1 MIVEKDGEKIKLS
14 DLGIIVKDFVVSSVE
29 FTDNHEEIGGVA
41 GGVDNGVSIGRRS
54 ISVPIVFK
62 SVDLLDY
69 PLLRYKLFDIFYPS
83 GYLYIQELRR
93 AKNLAYKF
101 VDFGQKAEY
110 EDGTDNVLVGGKRY
124 KVRIAD
130 SFNFEQFKTYGKA
143 ELNFV
148 TVGLPFAESIY
159 TTKELHDTKYNAEAG
174 SLITDKDRERF
185 NKKVDGIE
193 VGGRNLL
200 PLDKISIWSGGVT
213 RDRYI
218 FNLKTD
224 NKAGLIIDRSLF
236 EPKTNYILSYK
247 IKVLDGLV
255 YKLGGHSIGKTQIKT
270 VLDGVQLTGDYH
282 QGIKVE
288 LSEGWH
294 NVEYH
299 FYFSGDKQDNLYIQ
313 PNRAFYQNYY
323 EAIIKD
329 IQLEKGTIATDWT
342 PAPEDFETYDDYIMW
357 FVNSGKFQLEKD
369 GVYGLA
375 DDIHID
381 YQKYVFEEDNFSVY
395 N

>member
-69 PLLRYKLFDIFYPS
+69 PLLRDKLFDIFYPS

-93 AKNLAYKF
+93 PKNLAYKF

-148 TVGLPFAESIY
+148 NVGLLFAESIY

-185 NKKVDGIE
+185 SDSVDKNE
-193 VGGRNLL
+193 VGGKNLIPNSNDFKSRYLPRN
-200 PLDKISIWSGGVT
+200 SSEVT
-213 RDRYI
+213 
-218 FNLKTD
+218 
-224 NKAGLIIDRSLF
+224 
-236 EPKTNYILSYK
+236 
-247 IKVLDGLV
+247 
-255 YKLGGHSIGKTQIKT
+255 
-270 VLDGVQLTGDYH
+270 
-282 QGIKVE
+282 
-288 LSEGWH
+288 
-294 NVEYH
+294 
-299 FYFSGDKQDNLYIQ
+299 
-313 PNRAFYQNYY
+313 
-323 EAIIKD
+323 
-329 IQLEKGTIATDWT
+329 
-342 PAPEDFETYDDYIMW
+342 
-357 FVNSGKFQLEKD
+357 
-369 GVYGLA
+369 
-375 DDIHID
+375 
-381 YQKYVFEEDNFSVY
+381 FEESYTVEEWSTNEATRI
-395 N
+395 

>member
-1 MIVEKDGEKIKLS
+1 EKIKLS

-69 PLLRYKLFDIFYPS
+69 PLLRDKLFDIFYPS

-93 AKNLAYKF
+93 PKNLAYKF

-159 TTKELHDTKYNAEAG
+159 TTKELNNTGYSALVEKY
-174 SLITDKDRERF
+174 
-185 NKKVDGIE
+185 
-193 VGGRNLL
+193 
-200 PLDKISIWSGGVT
+200 
-213 RDRYI
+213 
-218 FNLKTD
+218 
-224 NKAGLIIDRSLF
+224 
-236 EPKTNYILSYK
+236 
-247 IKVLDGLV
+247 GLV
-255 YKLGGHSIGKTQIKT
+255 
-270 VLDGVQLTGDYH
+270 
-282 QGIKVE
+282 
-288 LSEGWH
+288 
-294 NVEYH
+294 
-299 FYFSGDKQDNLYIQ
+299 DNIH
-313 PNRAFYQNYY
+313 
-323 EAIIKD
+323 EA
-329 IQLEKGTIATDWT
+329 
-342 PAPEDFETYDDYIMW
+342 
-357 FVNSGKFQLEKD
+357 
-369 GVYGLA
+369 
-375 DDIHID
+375 
-381 YQKYVFEEDNFSVY
+381 YQKYVFYSNVFDVWNGGNVVVEPESMYLKIIVKGTNGNIKIKNKTTNQIFEVNSEFGGTLEVDGVNVK
-395 N
+395 

>member
-69 PLLRYKLFDIFYPS
+69 PLLRDKLFDIFYPS

-93 AKNLAYKF
+93 PKNLAYKF

-185 NKKVDGIE
+185 SDSVEKKVDGIE
-193 VGGRNLL
+193 VGGRNLI
-200 PLDKISIWSGGVT
+200 PQSNNFSDWTS
-213 RDRYI
+213 
-218 FNLKTD
+218 
-224 NKAGLIIDRSLF
+224 
-236 EPKTNYILSYK
+236 SYRGSVSTYEYN
-247 IKVLDGLV
+247 IKV
-255 YKLGGHSIGKTQIKT
+255 
-270 VLDGVQLTGDYH
+270 
-282 QGIKVE
+282 
-288 LSEGWH
+288 SEWGA
-294 NVEYH
+294 N
-299 FYFSGDKQDNLYIQ
+299 N
-313 PNRAFYQNYY
+313 
-323 EAIIKD
+323 
-329 IQLEKGTIATDWT
+329 ATK
-342 PAPEDFETYDDYIMW
+342 I
-357 FVNSGKFQLEKD
+357 
-369 GVYGLA
+369 
-375 DDIHID
+375 
-381 YQKYVFEEDNFSVY
+381 
-395 N
+395 